1 MVRSVSKGGW
11 RRRERESPLS
21 RFFSSNSA
29 DIKTWQTSV
38 SALVQHRTSPHKANT
53 VGCARL
59 DRMEEITNSS
69 QAVTWARALLD
80 VPTEECFWKISSCC
94 LRQQQSYADE
104 TLPPAGTHPTSMRGL
119 STDTAASTE
128 PLCSPPQNHHPSLP
142 KRTFKS
148 SSHHCHKKK
157 KKRESLVK

>member
-11 RRRERESPLS
+11 RWRERESPLL

-29 DIKTWQTSV
+29 DIKTWQISV

-69 QAVTWARALLD
+69 QAVTWATALLD

-94 LRQQQSYADE
+94 LRQQLMEHFLLQAHI
-104 TLPPAGTHPTSMRGL
+104 PPPWEG
-119 STDTAASTE
+119 STNTAASAE
-128 PLCSPPQNHHPSLP
+128 PLFSPAQNHHPSLP